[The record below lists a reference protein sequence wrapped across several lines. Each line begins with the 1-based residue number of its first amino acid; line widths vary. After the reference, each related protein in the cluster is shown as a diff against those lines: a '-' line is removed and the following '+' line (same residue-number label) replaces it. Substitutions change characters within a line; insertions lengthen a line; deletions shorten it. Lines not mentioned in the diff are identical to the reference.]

1 VGFLCCGGDFFLVD
15 GDPPPKSI
23 EPDIFLVLA
32 LMQQMAM
39 MMRTKKT
46 REIRTAPAAAMPMI
60 AVIPSCGPGGHISS
74 TQHSSLNSVTHWSD
88 DNLLLAFRYPIF
100 ICKLHV
106 CIERWWVEILVQVAP
121 MHV

>member
-1 VGFLCCGGDFFLVD
+1 MVD

-23 EPDIFLVLA
+23 EPDILLVLA

-60 AVIPSCGPGGHISS
+60 VVIPSCGPEFKGDRKVLVSS
-74 TQHSSLNSVTHWSD
+74 RAAVHSHYFHSFYLTLRYLILMHKSITHQ
-88 DNLLLAFRYPIF
+88 R
-100 ICKLHV
+100 
-106 CIERWWVEILVQVAP
+106 AP
-121 MHV
+121 SNTVLS